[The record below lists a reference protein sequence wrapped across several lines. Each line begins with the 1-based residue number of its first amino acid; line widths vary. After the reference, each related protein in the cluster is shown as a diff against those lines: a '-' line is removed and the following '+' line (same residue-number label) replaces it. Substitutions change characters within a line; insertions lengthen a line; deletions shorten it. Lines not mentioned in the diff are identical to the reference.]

1 VIYFCSDK
9 NRRSLVLAAPGLNGI
24 DFLEVVGPNGCGRQ
38 LALTL
43 LKDARGLTLSPNNM
57 IITGGAPVQVV
68 SISPATNDDCLV
80 LTINLEGP
88 GDFSPYQL
96 AVVAGPGIAD
106 PPDGFDPQ
114 LSTVSFS
121 FKAGCPTPAD
131 CLPDNCCPAP
141 VRSAPDINYLAKDYG
156 GFRQVMLDRLAVLVP
171 GWTETHAADLGVAM
185 VETLAYAADHLSY
198 QQDAVSTE
206 AYIGT
211 ARSRISLRRHAK
223 LVDYTVGEGCNARVF
238 VFLTLSEGQDDIFV
252 PAGTTF
258 YVEQPGVPVSVR
270 ATDII
275 LAQQL
280 TSSPHPIF
288 SSLED
293 RTLYG
298 EQNEMNFYT
307 WGDADCCLPP
317 GATEATL
324 LGYKKT
330 LHSGD
335 ILLFEE
341 VLGPETG
348 NAADANAANRCV
360 VLLTGVST
368 SDYKGRPLIDPLT
381 GFAITR
387 ITWSADDAL
396 PFPICISSITDSDH
410 GSVPV
415 FGVSVAHGNIVPA
428 DHGITVTAEVL
439 PPVPLAPPA
448 PPEASGCSCN
458 ASMPTPAPIP
468 RFHPQLANGPLTFSQ
483 EFYGFSPATNGL
495 ASAAAFLAP
504 DPKTAKPQISLS
516 SSDSVSWTP
525 LTDLLSSTDIDAV
538 FAVEVE
544 RDGTAFLRFGDDQ
557 YGEAPN
563 SGVTFT
569 ATYRVGNGSVGNI
582 GRDSLGHLIIGPDFP
597 SPPGTV
603 ISVRNPLGATGGV
616 DAESMDHIVQYAPFS
631 YETQLRCVTEADY
644 GDAASALPGIHEARG
659 TLRWTG
665 SWYTAFVSI
674 DPVATI
680 TTALVRETTSGL
692 NLLRMMGTDLAVE
705 EAKLVGLR
713 IEMEICV
720 DPDHFQGDVFEAL
733 MQLFIS
739 GDRCNGQPG
748 LLNSSNFIF
757 GETVYTSP
765 LIAAA
770 QAVEGVLA
778 ATLTVFA
785 RMDAPVG
792 APDGVAT
799 GYLTMG
805 RLEIPRC
812 DNDPNHLD
820 LGLFVLHMDGG
831 K

>member
-1 VIYFCSDK
+1 MIYFCSAK
-9 NRRSLVLAAPGLNGI
+9 NRRALVLATPTLNGI
-24 DFLEVVGPNGCGRQ
+24 DFLEVVGPSGCGRQ

-43 LKDARGLTLSPNNM
+43 LKDARSLTLTPDNVA
-57 IITGGAPVQVV
+57 ITGGSPVSVT
-68 SISPATNDDCLV
+68 SISPATNDDPFV
-80 LTINLEGP
+80 LTVNLDGP

-96 AVVAGPGIAD
+96 AVVAGPGITE

-238 VFLTLSEGQDDIFV
+238 VALELAAHQDNILV

-258 YVEQPGVPVSVR
+258 YVQQPGIPVSVR
-270 ATDII
+270 WTDV
-275 LAQQL
+275 LTQQL

-288 SSLED
+288 SSMED
-293 RTLYG
+293 RTLFC
-298 EQNEMNFYT
+298 EQNRMDFYT
-307 WGDADCCLPP
+307 WGDTNCCLPP

-324 LGYKKT
+324 LGHNNT
-330 LHSGD
+330 LQPGD
-335 ILLFEE
+335 VLLFEE
-341 VLGPETG
+341 VFGPATG
-348 NAADANAANRCV
+348 DEADANADNRCA
-360 VLLTGVST
+360 VLLTGLLT
-368 SDYKGRPLIDPLT
+368 TNYKGRPLVDPLT
-381 GFAITR
+381 GDAITR

-396 PFPICISSITDSDH
+396 PFPICISSTTDSDH

-415 FGVSVAHGNIVPA
+415 YGVSVARGNIVPA
-428 DHGITVTAEVL
+428 DHGITITAETL
-439 PPVPLAPPA
+439 PPVPPAPPA
-448 PPEASGCSCN
+448 PPEGSGCSC
-458 ASMPTPAPIP
+458 ASSVPAPLPIP
-468 RFHPQLANGPLTFSQ
+468 RFHPQLASGPLTFSPD
-483 EFYGFSPATNGL
+483 FHGFSPAANGL
-495 ASAAAFLAP
+495 TSVTAFLAP

-516 SSDSVSWTP
+516 SSDSVLWTP
-525 LTDLLSSTDIDAV
+525 LTDLLSSSDNDPV
-538 FAVEVE
+538 FTVEVE

-563 SGVTFT
+563 AGLTFT
-569 ATYRVGNGSVGNI
+569 ATYRVGNSSAGNI
-582 GRDSLGHLIIGPDFP
+582 GRDSLGHLIIGPDFS
-597 SPPGTV
+597 SPPGTIV
-603 ISVRNPLGATGGV
+603 SVRNPLAAAGGG
-616 DAESMDHIVQYAPFS
+616 DAESMSHIVQYAPFS

-644 GDAASALPGIHEARG
+644 GDAASQLPGIHEARG

-665 SWYTAFVSI
+665 SWYTAFVSV

-680 TTALVRETTSGL
+680 TTALVKETTSVL
-692 NLLRMMGTDLAVE
+692 NLRRMMGTDLAVE
-705 EAKLVGLR
+705 GAKLVGLR

-720 DPDHFQGDVFEAL
+720 DPGHFQGDVFAAL
-733 MQLFIS
+733 MHLFLS

-748 LLNSSNFIF
+748 LLNAANFTF
-757 GETVYTSP
+757 GETVYASP

-778 ATLTVFA
+778 ATLTIFA
-785 RMDAPVG
+785 RMDAPLG
-792 APDGVAT
+792 TPDGVTT
-799 GYLTMG
+799 GYLIMG

-820 LGLFVLHMDGG
+820 HGTFVLHMDGG

>member
-1 VIYFCSDK
+1 MIYFCSDK
-9 NRRSLVLAAPGLNGI
+9 NRRSLVLAAPALNGI
-24 DFLEVVGPNGCGRQ
+24 DFLEVVGPNGCGKQ
-38 LALTL
+38 LMLTL
-43 LKDARGLTLSPNNM
+43 LKDARGLTLTPDNTV
-57 IITGGAPVQVV
+57 ITGGAPVHVA
-68 SISPATNDDCLV
+68 SISPATNDDPFV
-80 LTINLEGP
+80 LTINLEGL

-96 AVVAGPGIAD
+96 AIVAGPGIGD
-106 PPDGFDPQ
+106 PPEGFDPQ

-206 AYIGT
+206 AYIRT

-223 LVDYTVGEGCNARVF
+223 LVDYTVAEGCNARVF
-238 VFLTLSEGQDDIFV
+238 VALNLADKQDDIFV

-258 YVEQPGVPVSVR
+258 YVQQPGVPVSVR
-270 ATDII
+270 ATDI
-275 LAQQL
+275 LAKQL

-288 SSLED
+288 SSMED
-293 RTLYG
+293 RTLFA
-298 EQNEMNFYT
+298 EQNCMNFYT

-330 LHSGD
+330 LQPGD
-335 ILLFEE
+335 VLLFEE
-341 VLGPETG
+341 VCGPATG
-348 NAADANAANRCV
+348 NKADANADNRCA
-360 VLLTGVST
+360 VLLTGVFT
-368 SDYKGRPLIDPLT
+368 IDYKGRPLIDPLT
-381 GFAITR
+381 GDAITR
-387 ITWSADDAL
+387 ITWSSGDAL
-396 PFPICISSITDSDH
+396 PFPLCISSTTDGEH

-415 FGVSVAHGNIVPA
+415 FGVTVARGNIVPA
-428 DHGITVTAEVL
+428 DHGITIIGEVL
-439 PPVPLAPPA
+439 PEVPPAPPA
-448 PPEASGCSCN
+448 PPKASGCSCN
-458 ASMPTPAPIP
+458 ASVPAPLPIP
-468 RFHPQLANGPLTFSQ
+468 RFHPQLANGPLTFRPD
-483 EFYGFSPATNGL
+483 FYGFSPAAKGL
-495 ASAAAFLAP
+495 TSAAAFRTP
-504 DPKTAKPQISLS
+504 DPKTAKPQISLN

-525 LTDLLSSTDIDAV
+525 LTDLLSSTDSESV
-538 FAVEVE
+538 FTVEVE

-563 SGVTFT
+563 TGVTFT
-569 ATYRVGNGSVGNI
+569 ATYRVGNNAVGNI
-582 GRDSLGHLIIGPDFP
+582 GRDSLGHLIIGPHFP
-597 SPPGTV
+597 SPPGT
-603 ISVRNPLGATGGV
+603 IASVRNPLAASGGV
-616 DAESMDHIVQYAPFS
+616 DAESMNHIVQYAPFS
-631 YETQLRCVTEADY
+631 YESQLRCVTEADY
-644 GDAASALPGIHEARG
+644 GDAASRLPGIREARG

-665 SWYTAFVSI
+665 SWYTAFVSV

-680 TTALVRETTSGL
+680 TTTLVKETTSSL
-692 NLLRMMGTDLAVE
+692 NLLRMMGIDLAVE
-705 EAKLVGLR
+705 GANLVGLR

-720 DPDHFQGDVFEAL
+720 DPEHFQGDVFEAL
-733 MQLFIS
+733 MHVFFS

-748 LLNSSNFIF
+748 LLNATNFTF
-757 GETVYTSP
+757 GETVYASP

-778 ATLTVFA
+778 TTLTVFA
-785 RMDAPVG
+785 RMDAHVG

-820 LGLFVLHMDGG
+820 RGTFVLHMDGG